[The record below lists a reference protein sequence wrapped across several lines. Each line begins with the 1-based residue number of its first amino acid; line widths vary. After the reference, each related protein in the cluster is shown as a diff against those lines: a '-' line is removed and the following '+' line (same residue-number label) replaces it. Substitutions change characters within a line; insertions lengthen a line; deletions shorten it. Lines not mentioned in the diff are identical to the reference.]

1 MPVVVAAV
9 EAVEAVEVVIKAI
22 VEENVDEIIIV
33 VVIIFLDE
41 TDNGIIEFVA
51 VHVFVFVNVDKSDI
65 HIIVLFVV
73 EDSERVKVF
82 GQGGTS
88 PHSHRHHRHHSG
100 YREQQNNALH
110 TNKLNLLKIEG
121 GELPRPLAN
130 TVTMAI
136 NNKSVKG

>member
-73 EDSERVKVF
+73 EDSERVKVV

-130 TVTMAI
+130 TVTMAT
-136 NNKSVKG
+136 NSKSVKG

>member
-9 EAVEAVEVVIKAI
+9 EAVEVVVIKAA
-22 VEENVDEIIIV
+22 VEECVDETIIIV
-33 VVIIFLDE
+33 IVVIVLTE
-41 TDNGIIEFVA
+41 DNNYIVYPLHVA
-51 VHVFVFVNVDKSDI
+51 VVAVANDDLHVF
-65 HIIVLFVV
+65 VLFVV
-73 EDSERVKVF
+73 EDSERVKVV

-130 TVTMAI
+130 TVTMAT

>member
-9 EAVEAVEVVIKAI
+9 EAVEVVVIKAA
-22 VEENVDEIIIV
+22 VEECVDETIIIV
-33 VVIIFLDE
+33 IVVIVLTTE
-41 TDNGIIEFVA
+41 DNNYIVYPLHVA
-51 VHVFVFVNVDKSDI
+51 VVAVANDDLHVF
-65 HIIVLFVV
+65 VLFVV

>member
-22 VEENVDEIIIV
+22 VEENVDEIII

-73 EDSERVKVF
+73 EDSEGVKVV

-130 TVTMAI
+130 TVTMAT
-136 NNKSVKG
+136 NSKSVKG